1 MKNRLAHWTLRLLTT
16 RSSDPVQL
24 RRGRL
29 LGILLLGICA
39 SIALIVPVRVTK
51 VLQSTPTSQD
61 WAYLAGEVVSLVTLL
76 STLRLNQVGRTRL
89 ASYLFLIFL
98 LASISILSLSE
109 DADRLTSL
117 YFVPIVAA
125 SFLTYPHDSFLSAAL
140 ASTGYAL
147 TYTIRPSVMGFN
159 YYAVINFFIVAL
171 LASQIA
177 IQLDNALRKV
187 QQHAAELDRRVAE
200 QTQHLREA
208 LDREHTEANKL
219 QAILQSMSE
228 GVIVF
233 DQNRKAIVANA
244 NACDILET
252 REEDLIGSDL
262 NHLLS
267 IAATPED
274 QSLIGLLVGGT
285 GAWNANLRVAWGN
298 KTVAFS
304 LAPVKLPSMN
314 HQGTVVVLRDITKEV
329 QVEQIKSEFVS
340 LVSHELRVPMLA
352 VKGYVDLLATGA
364 AGVLTD
370 TQYDFLE
377 IVKTNS
383 DRLNT
388 MVEGLFELARIETGE
403 IKMHF
408 EAVSLQHI
416 VLDVARTLRPSFENK
431 QLRLDLQIP
440 DSLPEVLADPNR
452 LTHIIMSLLS
462 NALKYTFEGKIGV
475 TARIAGDHIQVDI
488 SDTGIGMTEQD
499 QTKLFTSFF
508 RAPNIRTL
516 KIPGAGLGL
525 AIAHSL
531 VEMQGGRIWATSKVG
546 QGSTFSFTIPV
557 FPKPRMPLTPDVSLA
572 EMEQTLARAKILI
585 VDSEL
590 NVARSIQHQLESQ
603 GYVVLVT
610 TEAAE
615 GLQIAEQEQ
624 PALVLLDAMVS
635 DVDGFEALQQLKQ
648 NPVTHA
654 IPVIMMSVIPVRE
667 SSLVSGAAD
676 FLTRPI
682 DNDQLVSSIRRVLS
696 QAEQVSWSVLVMES
710 EPEMRRWLSL
720 VLSGQG
726 LTVVEAQDSDQ
737 AMTVIAEHRPDL
749 ILFGLKL
756 TTKDGWTAIRKLR
769 QTPQMANIPII
780 LLTASR
786 VDLHYEGTNL
796 LGLGIQQILTKPISA
811 EMLISQVRRQ
821 LTA

>member
-1 MKNRLAHWTLRLLTT
+1 
-16 RSSDPVQL
+16 
-24 RRGRL
+24 
-29 LGILLLGICA
+29 
-39 SIALIVPVRVTK
+39 
-51 VLQSTPTSQD
+51 
-61 WAYLAGEVVSLVTLL
+61 
-76 STLRLNQVGRTRL
+76 L
-89 ASYLFLIFL
+89 ASYIFLIFL
-98 LASISILSLSE
+98 LAGISILSLSE
-109 DADRLTSL
+109 GADRLTSL

-147 TYTIRPSVMGFN
+147 IYTIQPSTTGFN
-159 YYAVINFFIVAL
+159 YYAIINFFIVAL
-171 LASQIA
+171 VASQIA
-177 IQLDNALRKV
+177 LQLDNALRKV

-200 QTQHLREA
+200 QTQHLRET
-208 LDREHTEANKL
+208 LDRERTEANKL

-233 DQNRKAIVANA
+233 DQNRKAIVANT

-252 REEDLIGSDL
+252 HEENLLDSDL

-274 QSLIGLLVGGT
+274 QSLIGLLVGGS
-285 GAWNANLRVAWGN
+285 GAWTANLRAAWGN

-314 HQGTVVVLRDITKEV
+314 HQGTVVVLRDITQEA
-329 QVEQIKSEFVS
+329 QVEQIKSEFMS

-370 TQYDFLE
+370 TQFDFLE

-408 EAVSLQHI
+408 EAVSLRHI
-416 VLDVARTLRPSFENK
+416 VLDVARTLHPNLESK

-452 LTHIIMSLLS
+452 LTQIITSLLS

-475 TARIAGDHIQVDI
+475 TARIADDHVQVDI

-508 RAPNIRTL
+508 RAPNTRTL

-525 AIAHSL
+525 TIARSL
-531 VEMQGGRIWATSKVG
+531 VEMQGGRIWATSTAG
-546 QGSTFSFTIPV
+546 RGSTFSFTIPV
-557 FPKPRMPLTPDVSLA
+557 FPKPPTPLTPAVSLA
-572 EMEQTLARAKILI
+572 EMEQTLARTKVLI

-590 NVARSIQHQLESQ
+590 NVGRSLQQQLEPQ
-603 GYVVLVT
+603 DYDVLVT

-615 GLQIAEQEQ
+615 GMEMAVLEQ
-624 PALVLLDAMVS
+624 PHLILLDAMVS
-635 DVDGFEALQQLKQ
+635 GADGFEALQQLKQ
-648 NPVTHA
+648 NPATRA
-654 IPVIMMSVIPVRE
+654 IPVIMTSVLSVRE

-682 DNDQLVSSIRRVLS
+682 DNDQLLSSIKRVLS
-696 QAEQVSWSVLVMES
+696 RAEQVSWSVLVIED

-726 LTVVEAQDSDQ
+726 LTVFEAQDSDQ
-737 AMTVIAEHRPDL
+737 AMTAITEHRPNL

-756 TTKDGWTAIRKLR
+756 TTKDGWTAIRRLR
-769 QTPQMANIPII
+769 QIPEMVNIPIL
-780 LLTASR
+780 LLTTSR
-786 VDLHYEGTNL
+786 VDLHYEGKNL
-796 LGLGIQQILTKPISA
+796 LGLGIQQILTKPLSA
-811 EMLISQVRRQ
+811 EVLIRQIRRQ